1 MSLRPHSLQVPEAM
15 RSLFLTVAI
24 AVVAV
29 FAVFGLFSAVPGR
42 FVSDELGSKSL
53 LLVGVTVFAMFAG
66 ASLAQLFVVRIGA
79 GRAMLIGLTILP
91 LGLGALVLALVTTS
105 IVLFVVSAV
114 LAGHR
119 SGVLIDRSSPR
130 TRTAPSPVW

>member
-1 MSLRPHSLQVPEAM
+1 
-15 RSLFLTVAI
+15 
-24 AVVAV
+24 
-29 FAVFGLFSAVPGR
+29 LFSAVPGR

-119 SGVLIDRSSPR
+119 SRVLIDRSSPR

>member
-1 MSLRPHSLQVPEAM
+1 M
-15 RSLFLTVAI
+15 RSLFLTI

-29 FAVFGLFSAVPGR
+29 FALFGLFSAVPGR

-105 IVLFVVSAV
+105 IVLFVASNQDGAVACLVTASRRCVAAV
-114 LAGHR
+114 LARRSLLVLSACSHR
-119 SGVLIDRSSPR
+119 LDG
-130 TRTAPSPVW
+130 